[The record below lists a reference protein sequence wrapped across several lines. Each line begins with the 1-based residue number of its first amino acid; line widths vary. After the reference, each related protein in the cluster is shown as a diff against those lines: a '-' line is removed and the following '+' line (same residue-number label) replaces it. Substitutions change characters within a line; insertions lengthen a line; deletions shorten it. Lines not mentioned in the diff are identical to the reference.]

1 MAQRRRKSN
10 GQSYMGQMINTGVGN
25 LVGVG
30 MIGATS
36 STVQAMPAG
45 TAKDIAGIVP
55 GLQATS
61 MLGPNLK
68 MVNASMGMKQSRQSG
83 PRRMRMRRQVRR
95 PVKQHW

>member
-1 MAQRRRKSN
+1 MAKKKNYYQTQTGN
-10 GQSYMGQMINTGVGN
+10 MINTGIGN

-36 STVQAMPAG
+36 SMVQGLPAG

-55 GLQATS
+55 GLQSAA

-68 MVNASMGMKQSRQSG
+68 LVNDSMGMG
-83 PRRMRMRRQVRR
+83 PRRRVRR
-95 PVKQHW
+95 R